1 MNTPGRT
8 PNSLPRPPG
17 EYEALERAW
26 RRPAGWRAL
35 AAVNNTRIGRLYLA
49 TAFGFFLFAGAL
61 ALVMRLQLA
70 VPGNDL
76 LQPVTYNQFFTMHG
90 TVMMFLFAIP
100 MVEAIAVFLL
110 PGMLGARDLP
120 FPRLSAYAYWAYA
133 FGGAGFI
140 VTLAFELAPDGGWF
154 MYPPLTGKEYS
165 PGLNADF
172 WLLGIGFIEI
182 SAIAGA
188 IELIIGIMFTRTP
201 GMTLVRLPV
210 FAWSMLI
217 VAAMVVFAF
226 PP

>member
-1 MNTPGRT
+1 MSAPRRP

-26 RRPAGWRAL
+26 RKPGGWRAL
-35 AAVNNTRIGRLYLA
+35 TAVNNTRIGRLYLA
-49 TAFGFFLFAGAL
+49 TAFAFFLFAGVLAL
-61 ALVMRLQLA
+61 AMRLQLV

-76 LQPVTYNQFFTMHG
+76 LQPGTYNQFFTMHG

-140 VTLAFELAPDGGWF
+140 VTLAFGLAPDGGWF
-154 MYPPLTGKEYS
+154 NTRPAS
-165 PGLNADF
+165 
-172 WLLGIGFIEI
+172 
-182 SAIAGA
+182 
-188 IELIIGIMFTRTP
+188 TRTSGCSASDSSKFRRSP
-201 GMTLVRLPV
+201 AP
-210 FAWSMLI
+210 SN
-217 VAAMVVFAF
+217 
-226 PP
+226 